1 METLLQD
8 LRHALRGL
16 AKNLGFSI
24 VAVVT
29 LALGIGANTAIFSVV
44 NGVLLKPLPFPNPS
58 RLISI
63 TFVSRE
69 HARDVF
75 PLSDADFLDWQAQN
89 RGFEKIAAYCNSH
102 FNLTGASTPQ
112 LVRGTWVTADFF
124 SLLGVKPKFGRA
136 FTIEDARPGSP
147 PGVVLSYRFWQ
158 ERFRSDSDVVGRTLT
173 LDGRNLT
180 IIGVMPPGFVFPGS
194 SSGSLPGRNQLWRIL
209 QMAPTRRGPY
219 YLWGLGRL
227 PSGVSADQARSE
239 LAAVGARIA
248 QQNPLNNAH
257 LVFRSLP
264 LQRAMVGDVRPALLI
279 LLAAVGFVLLIATAN
294 VANLHLARAAGRRRE
309 MAIRAALG
317 ASPFRLT
324 RQLLTESLLVAALGG
339 ALGLAGAFVGLRLL
353 LAISPGNLP
362 RLQEIGLDWTVLEF
376 TAGISLFSGI
386 VFGLAPAFQ
395 LSRAGQVE
403 AMKAG
408 TRSATAG
415 PGGGQA
421 RSLFVVAEVALSLML
436 VLGAGLLLKSFLRL
450 QDVNPGF
457 PSRNLLTMQVT
468 LPHVR
473 YPKDEQISAFYQR
486 LLERIE
492 VLPGVESAAITMALP
507 PNHMDVTDNFTV
519 EGARIDP
526 GQPPPLADLIFIS
539 PAYFKT
545 LGVPLL
551 KGRFFTDADRA
562 DAPKV
567 AIINETMAKRFW
579 PGADPIGK
587 RLKTGGPER
596 PKNPWMEIVGVV
608 GDVKYAGLDAVPEPA
623 LYQPHQQAA
632 WEAMYVVVRMGKEPA
647 SLAPALQN
655 AVWSL
660 DRDLALAGSRTMDQL
675 LFESVEEPRFRM
687 TLMLVFAALALALA
701 SVGIYGL
708 MAYAVTQ
715 RTQEI
720 GVRLALGAL
729 PADVLRL
736 ILRQG
741 LLLTLAGIGLGMA
754 GSLALTRLLSS
765 LLFEVSATDPLTFVG
780 VASLLGAIA
789 LLACYIPARRAMKV
803 DPLVAL
809 RYE

>member
-8 LRHALRGL
+8 LRHGLRGL
-16 AKNLGFSI
+16 VKNLSFSI

-29 LALGIGANTAIFSVV
+29 LAIGIGANTAIFSVV
-44 NGVLLKPLPFPNPS
+44 NGVLLRPLSFPNPN
-58 RLISI
+58 RLLSV
-63 TFVSRE
+63 TLVGRE
-69 HARDVF
+69 NAQEVF
-75 PLSDADFLDWQAQN
+75 PLSEADFLDWQAQN
-89 RGFEKIAAYCNSH
+89 RSFEKIAAYCDSQ

-112 LVRGTWVTADFF
+112 LVRGTWVTAEFF
-124 SLLGVKPKFGRA
+124 SLLGVNPKLGRT
-136 FTIEDARPGSP
+136 FTIEDSRPGSA
-147 PGVVLSYRFWQ
+147 PGVVISYELWQ
-158 ERFRSDSDVVGRTLT
+158 ERFRSDSDVVGRGIT
-173 LDGRNLT
+173 LDGTNLT

-194 SSGSLPGRNQLWRIL
+194 NSGSLPGRNQLWRIL

-219 YLWGLGRL
+219 YLLGLGRL

-239 LAAVGARIA
+239 LGAIGARIA

-264 LQRAMVGDVRPALLI
+264 LQQAVVGDVRPALLI

-294 VANLHLARAAGRRRE
+294 VANLYLARAAGRRRE

-317 ASPFRLT
+317 ASPYRLT

-339 ALGLAGAFVGLRLL
+339 ALGLAGAFLGLRLL

-362 RLQEIGLDWTVLEF
+362 RLQEIGLDWTVLGF

-395 LSRAGQVE
+395 LSRADQVE

-408 TRSATAG
+408 TRSVTAG

-421 RSLFVVAEVALSLML
+421 RNLFVVAEVTLSLML

-450 QDVNPGF
+450 QVVNPGF

-468 LPHVR
+468 LQHAR

-486 LLERIE
+486 LLDRME
-492 VLPGVESAAITMALP
+492 VLPGVQSAAITMALP
-507 PNHMDVTDNFTV
+507 PNRLEVTDNFTV
-519 EGARIDP
+519 EGARLDP
-526 GQPPPLADLIFIS
+526 SQPMPLADLIFIS
-539 PAYFKT
+539 PGYFKT
-545 LGVPLL
+545 LGIPVV
-551 KGRFFTDADRA
+551 KGRTFTDADRA

-579 PGADPIGK
+579 PGDPVGK
-587 RLKTGGPER
+587 RLKTGGQER

-608 GDVKYAGLDAVPEPA
+608 GDVKYVGLDAVPEPA

-632 WEAMYVVVRMGKEPA
+632 WEAMYLVVRTGTEPA

-655 AVWSL
+655 GVWSL
-660 DRDLALAGSRTMDQL
+660 DHDLAVTSIRTMDQL
-675 LFESVEEPRFRM
+675 LFDSVEEPRFRL

-715 RTQEI
+715 RTREI
-720 GVRLALGAL
+720 GVRLALGAK
-729 PADVLRL
+729 PGDVLGL

-741 LLLTLAGIGLGMA
+741 LRLTVAGIGLGMA
-754 GSLALTRLLSS
+754 GGLALARLLSS
-765 LLFEVSATDPLTFVG
+765 LLFDVSATDPLTFAC
-780 VASLLGAIA
+780 VASLLGGIT
-789 LLACYIPARRAMKV
+789 LLACYIPARRATRI
-803 DPLVAL
+803 DPMVAL